1 MWTSYLDD
9 PKGDEA
15 ATFFA
20 EGEADLIPMDE
31 IEEITAGRMEFA
43 EDGPPTFTPGLSMEL
58 NGAKTFIPGKMMEN
72 ADGTETFVPG
82 KVVQTKNGPKFV
94 SGQVIQTGEGEKFL
108 PGVVVDDPEK
118 EGGKVNTQADSDV
131 QIAEKLL

>member
-1 MWTSYLDD
+1 
-9 PKGDEA
+9 
-15 ATFFA
+15 
-20 EGEADLIPMDE
+20 MDE
-31 IEEITAGRMEFA
+31 IEEITVGRMEFA

-58 NGAKTFIPGKMMEN
+58 NGAKTFIPGKMVKN

-108 PGVVVDDPEK
+108 PGVVVDDLEK
-118 EGGKVNTQADSDV
+118 EGGKVNTKHHRINMYQLYKITCVVKSCMV
-131 QIAEKLL
+131 LSF